1 MATENYKDPFFEEH
15 EKTVKKYE
23 KTLTDSMKKVN
34 NAVEESINKISSA
47 LGSEEELKLKFK
59 VNANLGQLYDEYKN
73 EISKYDK
80 KNQEIAEISETI
92 QENLGISSEKL
103 NEAIEL
109 IEKRK
114 KIEQEISNIIAERDK
129 NPVDSDEYDNL
140 QLRVWEKEEELK
152 KLTKKINDDATVFSA
167 VDKYDKDN
175 DTKDALD
182 EISKKREENVES
194 AKKVAEYEKQIG
206 NEISSS
212 NQKLQKRERIYTQTV
227 AALKASFDVVKGF
240 AKKWAEVDEIV
251 TKYGRS
257 VGISAEQTNAYRKNV
272 LDNFGQMAGRLG
284 MTVQEIMKF
293 QEQYAKNTGRAVML
307 TNEQVESL
315 AGLSKITS
323 DIATETMVS
332 NMDNFGASVDTASGY
347 LAQAYARASQ
357 VGLNAAKTSETFANN
372 IKMASKYSFRE
383 GINGI
388 SKMTMLSQR
397 LKFNIESMSGAL
409 DKFSTIE
416 GAISTSANIQLLGGA
431 YAAQFSNP
439 MQAMGEALL
448 DAESFTKR
456 IVDTFSNFAYF
467 DKEKGMVDMNPFEK
481 QRMKLAAQE
490 LGINYDEAWNIA
502 TQTAKAKVVEKE
514 LGANANNLDES
525 NKEYLKNLAQY
536 DTDKKAFYVT
546 YYDNDGNQQKK
557 DIRDITSNEQVESIR
572 RTNNK
577 EEILQDDVHQIKGL
591 LHEYVKKKVG
601 ETKTVIEIDK
611 GIKERGAI
619 GAANAMDPALSRG
632 KGIANG
638 LSEAG
643 SGMFGGVYGLATVG
657 GIVSTIGAGGFL
669 GSRWIKNKFIGVG
682 RGNVTTGGNNIPSSG
697 TKPSS
702 MTFSQRRSLINKY
715 GSASNA
721 RAATKFSNLSKVG
734 GNALKFGGKAL
745 KFGGAALGAVTAA
758 AEIGTSIYGAV
769 KTNKNYKE
777 NIKKID
783 SDRSLSS
790 EEKAKAKYDAKKTKN
805 KATGKAIGSTVGAII
820 GGAIG
825 LIGGPAGVAIG
836 AGIGASIGKWIGGK
850 TGSAVTKKP
859 KGSGGTSS
867 DYTDSSN
874 TVQGNTT
881 QGDTQEQTVQ
891 NSKLETD
898 VHSIYELLS
907 SGKLNSKV
915 ICVTNHTTSS
925 DNKLAYNSNDSRLS
939 YNSINNSNSSYDYG
953 ISSTKIS
960 TEPMVI
966 SKPTVGTKTYI
977 KEEKSSNVNNLSTGN
992 INIEPINL
1000 SVNGSIKLVGD
1011 KNVQTSID
1019 VNKLFDNNEFNS
1031 KLVGIIAECLRTNT
1045 LKGRM
1050 VSSNN
1055 TSLT

>member
-47 LGSEEELKLKFK
+47 LGSKEELKLKFK

-227 AALKASFDVVKGF
+227 ADLKASFNVVKGF

-293 QEQYAKNTGRAVML
+293 QEQYTKNTGRAVML

-514 LGANANNLDES
+514 LGANATNLDES

-546 YYDNDGNQQKK
+546 YYDNDGNQQRK
-557 DIRDITSNEQVESIR
+557 DIRDITSNEQVEAIR

-619 GAANAMDPALSRG
+619 GAANFLDPALSFG
-632 KGIANG
+632 KGKANA
-638 LSEAG
+638 LSETG
-643 SGMFGGVYGLATVG
+643 SGKFGGVYGFATVG
-657 GIVSTIGAGGFL
+657 GIASIVGDGFL
-669 GSRWIKNKFIGVG
+669 GTRWLKNKFIGTG
-682 RGNVTTGGNNIPSSG
+682 RGNVTTSGGGLSGGPMGGGSPISGGLRGMGSNVWKTVKPQNILKSG
-697 TKPSS
+697 
-702 MTFSQRRSLINKY
+702 
-715 GSASNA
+715 AS
-721 RAATKFSNLSKVG
+721 AATKGLSI
-734 GNALKFGGKAL
+734 A
-745 KFGGAALGAVTAA
+745 GAALSVGVNTFQAFKA
-758 AEIGTSIYGAV
+758 
-769 KTNKNYKE
+769 NKNYKQ
-777 NIKKID
+777 NINNID
-783 SDRSLSS
+783 SNSSLSK
-790 EEKAKAKYDAKKTKN
+790 EEKAQAKYGAKKDRN
-805 KATGKAIGSTVGAII
+805 KSIGKAIGS
-820 GGAIG
+820 
-825 LIGGPAGVAIG
+825 AIG
-836 AGIGASIGKWIGGK
+836 ALGYLGG
-850 TGSAVTKKP
+850 P
-859 KGSGGTSS
+859 LLGTVLNCLFLCI
-867 DYTDSSN
+867 T
-874 TVQGNTT
+874 
-881 QGDTQEQTVQ
+881 
-891 NSKLETD
+891 
-898 VHSIYELLS
+898 LS
-907 SGKLNSKV
+907 
-915 ICVTNHTTSS
+915 
-925 DNKLAYNSNDSRLS
+925 
-939 YNSINNSNSSYDYG
+939 G
-953 ISSTKIS
+953 ISL
-960 TEPMVI
+960 
-966 SKPTVGTKTYI
+966 YC
-977 KEEKSSNVNNLSTGN
+977 
-992 INIEPINL
+992 
-1000 SVNGSIKLVGD
+1000 
-1011 KNVQTSID
+1011 
-1019 VNKLFDNNEFNS
+1019 
-1031 KLVGIIAECLRTNT
+1031 IA
-1045 LKGRM
+1045 
-1050 VSSNN
+1050 
-1055 TSLT
+1055 